1 MPKPMT
7 DLEIY
12 DTLHEAIRPFLN
24 RTGETP
30 HGDTVIKAA
39 IKALSGLQLGILL
52 IEAKGEQTPPPPA
65 PEA

>member
-1 MPKPMT
+1 MSKPMT

-12 DTLHEAIRPFLN
+12 DQLHEALRPFLN
-24 RTGETP
+24 RIGETP

-39 IKALSGLQLGILL
+39 VKTLSGLQLGILM
-52 IEAKGEQTPPPPA
+52 IEAKAAQTPQPPD